1 MSRIRSTLLATALLL
16 LLPPLA
22 AQEPNPLVPMES
34 GGTLRLFLDCDVS
47 GCDFDYLRTKMTW
60 VDHVRDRTAADV
72 HVIVT
77 SLSAGGGGSEVTVR
91 FAGRDRF
98 AGVDDEFRYSV
109 PQGATSDERRAE
121 LVRVLSL
128 GLARYALRVSGG
140 RGLAIGYTVP
150 TAIAAVASH
159 DPWKRWVFS
168 LGVSGYLSG
177 ESSATSSDVNG
188 NLSAGRVTEGWKFE
202 LGLSGNNSNNR
213 FSLGDGTVYRASV
226 HSYYLSGKLVRS
238 LTDHLSVGA
247 SFGGSSSSQ
256 DNIDLYTRVAPT
268 IEYDFFPYSEYT
280 RRQLILQYSVGLNRY
295 DYTETTIFDRD
306 RETRLRQRLSLDY
319 STRTTWGT
327 ASIGVAGGAYLS
339 DIRQNQLSV
348 EANMNIRVVKGL
360 SLNYGGSYARV
371 RDQITLP
378 RDGASDEEILLRL
391 RRLRTNYQYSTYF
404 GVNYTFGS
412 VFNNVVNPRMNYLN
426 R

>member
-1 MSRIRSTLLATALLL
+1 MSRVDRWLVTAALLL
-16 LLPPLA
+16 PVPALA
-22 AQEPNPLVPMES
+22 AQQASPSQATVHPV
-34 GGTLRLFLDCDVS
+34 RLFLDCAAS
-47 GCDFDYLRTKMTW
+47 GCDFDYLRTSVTW
-60 VDHVRDRTAADV
+60 VDYVRDRTAADV

-77 SLSAGGGGSEVTVR
+77 SLATGGGGNEVTLT
-91 FAGRDRF
+91 FAGRQRF
-98 AGVDDEFRYSV
+98 LGLDDEIRYAL

-128 GLARYALRVSGG
+128 GLARYALRLSGG
-140 RGLAIGYTVP
+140 KGLAVGYTVP
-150 TAIAAVASH
+150 AATVGVASN
-159 DPWKRWVFS
+159 DPWNRWVFS
-168 LGVSGYLSG
+168 LGVSGYVSG
-177 ESSATSSDVNG
+177 ESSATSSDVSG
-188 NLSAGRVTEGWKFE
+188 NLSAGRVTSEWKFE
-202 LGLSGNNSNNR
+202 LGLSGNTSNNR
-213 FSLGDGTVYRASV
+213 FSLGDGTVFRASV
-226 HSYYLSGKLVRS
+226 HSYYLSGKVVRS

-268 IEYDFFPYSEYT
+268 VEYDFFPYTEYT
-280 RRQLILQYSVGLNRY
+280 RRQLLLQYSVGLNRY
-295 DYTETTIFDRD
+295 DYAETTIFDRD

-319 STRTTWGT
+319 STRTTWG
-327 ASIGVAGGAYLS
+327 AANIGVAGGAYLS
-339 DIRQNQLSV
+339 DIRQNRLSV
-348 EANMNIRVVKGL
+348 DANMNVRLVQGL

-404 GVNYTFGS
+404 GLNYTFGS
-412 VFNNVVNPRMNYLN
+412 VFNNVVNPRMNHLD

>member
-1 MSRIRSTLLATALLL
+1 MSRVTRWLVVAAFLLA
-16 LLPPLA
+16 
-22 AQEPNPLVPMES
+22 VPM
-34 GGTLRLFLDCDVS
+34 LPAQQPAALVDAVHPVRLFLDCAAS
-47 GCDFDYLRTKMTW
+47 GCDFDYLRTIVTW
-60 VDHVRDRTAADV
+60 VDYVRDPAAADV

-77 SLSAGGGGSEVTVR
+77 SLATGGGGSEVTMK
-91 FAGRDRF
+91 FAGRQRF
-98 AGVDDEFRYSV
+98 LGVDDEIRYAV
-109 PQGATSDERRAE
+109 PQGTTGDEHRAE

-128 GLARYALRVSGG
+128 GLARYGLRVSGG
-140 RGLAIGYTVP
+140 KGLAIGYTAP
-150 TAIAAVASH
+150 TAIAAVASS

-168 LGVSGYLSG
+168 LGVSGYISG
-177 ESSATSSDVNG
+177 ESSATSSDVSG
-188 NLSAGRVTEGWKFE
+188 SLSAARVTSEWKFE

-213 FSLGDGTVYRASV
+213 FSLGDGTVFRASV

-238 LTDHLSVGA
+238 LSDHLSVGA
-247 SFGGSSSSQ
+247 SFGGSSSSPE
-256 DNIDLYTRVAPT
+256 NIDLYTRVAPT
-268 IEYDFFPYSEYT
+268 IEYDFFPYAEYT
-280 RRQLILQYSVGLNRY
+280 RRQLLLQYSVGLNRY
-295 DYTETTIFDRD
+295 DYAETTIFDRD
-306 RETRLRQRLSLDY
+306 QETRLRQRLSLDY
-319 STRTTWGT
+319 STRTTWGS

-339 DIRQNQLSV
+339 NIRQNQLSV
-348 EANMNIRVVKGL
+348 EANMNIRLVQGL

-378 RDGASDEEILLRL
+378 REDASDEEILLRL

>member
-1 MSRIRSTLLATALLL
+1 MPRLDRWLVTATLLLAVPALPAQQPPASADATH
-16 LLPPLA
+16 P
-22 AQEPNPLVPMES
+22 V
-34 GGTLRLFLDCDVS
+34 RLFLDCAAS
-47 GCDFDYLRTKMTW
+47 GCDFDYLRTRVTW
-60 VDHVRDRTAADV
+60 VDYVRDPAAADV
-72 HVIVT
+72 HVIIT
-77 SLSAGGGGSEVTVR
+77 ALSTGGGGSEITLK
-91 FAGRDRF
+91 FAGRQRF
-98 AGVDDEFRYSV
+98 LGMDDEFRYAL
-109 PQGATSDERRAE
+109 PQGTTSDERRAE

-128 GLARYALRVSGG
+128 GLARYAVRLSGG
-140 RGLAIGYTVP
+140 KGLAIGYTVP

-168 LGVSGYLSG
+168 LGISGYVSG
-177 ESSATSSDVNG
+177 ESSATSSDVSG
-188 NLSAGRVTEGWKFE
+188 NLSAARVTAEWKFE
-202 LGLSGNNSNNR
+202 LGLSGNSSNNR

-268 IEYDFFPYSEYT
+268 IEYDFFPYAEYT
-280 RRQLILQYSVGLNRY
+280 RRQLLLQYSVGLNRY

-319 STRTTWGT
+319 STRTTWGS

-339 DIRQNQLSV
+339 DIRQNRLSV
-348 EANMNIRVVKGL
+348 DANMNIRIVQGL

-404 GVNYTFGS
+404 GLNYTFGS
-412 VFNNVVNPRMNYLN
+412 VFNNVVNPRMNYLD

>member
-1 MSRIRSTLLATALLL
+1 MSRVGRWLVAAALLL
-16 LLPPLA
+16 PAHTLPAQQPTPL
-22 AQEPNPLVPMES
+22 P
-34 GGTLRLFLDCDVS
+34 GGVHPVRLFLDCAAS
-47 GCDFDYLRTKMTW
+47 GCDFDYLRTHVTW
-60 VDHVRDRTAADV
+60 VDHVRDPAAADV
-72 HVIVT
+72 HLIVT
-77 SLSAGGGGSEVTVR
+77 SLVTGGGGSEVTLKFAGRER
-91 FAGRDRF
+91 FAGI
-98 AGVDDEFRYSV
+98 DDELRYAL
-109 PQGATSDERRAE
+109 PQGTTSDERRAE

-140 RGLAIGYTVP
+140 KGLAIGYTVP
-150 TAIAAVASH
+150 AAVAAVATH
-159 DPWKRWVFS
+159 DRWNRWVFS
-168 LGVSGYLSG
+168 LGISGYVSG
-177 ESSATSSDVNG
+177 ESSATSSDVSG
-188 NLSAGRVTEGWKFE
+188 NLSAARVTAEWKFE

-238 LTDHLSVGA
+238 LSDHLSVGA

-268 IEYDFFPYSEYT
+268 IEYDFFPYAEYT
-280 RRQLILQYSVGLNRY
+280 RRQLLLQYSVGLNRY
-295 DYTETTIFDRD
+295 DYTATTIYDRD
-306 RETRLRQRLSLDY
+306 RETRLRQRISLDY
-319 STRTTWGT
+319 STRTTWGS

-339 DIRQNQLSV
+339 DIRQNRLSV
-348 EANMNIRVVKGL
+348 DANMNIRLVQGL

-378 RDGASDEEILLRL
+378 REGASDEEILLRL

-404 GVNYTFGS
+404 GLSYTFGS
-412 VFNNVVNPRMNYLN
+412 VFNNVVNPRMNYLD